1 MTPFLPA
8 PAPAP
13 ASVPAPVPTLPCR
26 RRWIALAAMAT
37 MTPLSTLAGAETLL
51 APMRLSD
58 WIVARSTDTSF
69 APGVAWRAA
78 RERPA
83 QHALVRQLHEDIATR
98 AAAGHLP
105 PASAER
111 LQAWLAA
118 RPVTGR
124 VLGIPAMEAHARQ
137 LQPQADPVVPAG
149 DTLDLPDRP
158 ATVTVLRDDGTRC
171 DLRFHATHRA
181 ADYLRRCTLAEDTDR
196 PAVDQVHIVQ
206 PDGQVQRVGVA
217 AWNAE
222 AQDAPAPGAW
232 LWAPARAS
240 GWPDSAS
247 ERMARFLATQ
257 GPANAEPPTPSPPPE
272 APPEALAD
280 APTLPR
286 DLPLSASD
294 WGMTGL
300 LQTPTAR
307 TRPAGHMG
315 LTVHRTWPYT
325 QSTVVLSPFDRL
337 EIGVRYTSLSHQL
350 YGPDIAGDQAY
361 KDKSS
366 EIRLRLREE
375 SAWWPALAVGLR
387 DPGGTGLFAGEYL
400 VGSKRFGDL
409 DLSLGLGW
417 GYLGARGTMGNPLAR
432 LGLRSAQRV
441 QGTVGSGGTA
451 HLSSLFTGRTALFG
465 GLQWQTPWAPLQ
477 LKLEWDGNDYRHEPF
492 GQQLQARSPLN
503 LGLHWQGGPLHL
515 HVAVERGRQWA
526 AGVSFETRL
535 ERIGVT
541 RSVGRPRTPVA
552 ATAPGVRPVPDGAL
566 LDTLDQDTG
575 WNATRLQAGPLHG
588 DPTRASEWVVEFDPA
603 HGVQVQPRIERAITR
618 LDQAAPASVRQFRLV
633 RSSHGQ
639 PMVQT
644 VVDRAA
650 WAEAHTQWL
659 PPAQRRPALTTAD
672 AGTGTGTD
680 PVDPPDLVLR
690 PAAPTSHSLHLGYQ
704 QHLGGPDGYLYALT
718 LRASAQ
724 ARLWPGGWVQGSV
737 SARLSDNY
745 ARFAYTAP
753 SGLPRVRTY
762 LREYLTTARVTV
774 PNLQVTHLERL
785 GGSVFGLAYAGLLE
799 SMFAGAGAEVLWRP
813 LGSRWAAGVD
823 LNRVQPRGFDQ
834 RLGLR
839 DTARTTG
846 HLSLHWDTGWHDVQ
860 VSTAVGQYLAGDRGA
875 TLDLSR
881 VFDNGTRIGAWVT
894 RTNAPAAQFG
904 EGSFDKG
911 LYVAIPFDAF
921 VSAWSGQSAMLAW
934 QPLIRDGGARLQR
947 QHTLWGLTQARDRQ
961 ALRYRSAVAD
971 DGAPGHPG
979 LSPPAAQ

>member
-1 MTPFLPA
+1 MTPFTPM
-8 PAPAP
+8 
-13 ASVPAPVPTLPCR
+13 PAPVLPLWCH
-26 RRWIALAAMAT
+26 RRWIALAAIAT
-37 MTPLSTLAGAETLL
+37 LSAPASAETLL
-51 APMRLSD
+51 APVRLSD
-58 WIVARSTDTSF
+58 WTVAASTAMSY
-69 APGVAWRAA
+69 APGMVWRSA

-83 QHALVRQLHEDIATR
+83 QQALVEQLHEDIATR
-98 AAAGHLP
+98 AARGDLT
-105 PASAER
+105 PASAQR
-111 LQAWLAA
+111 LRTWLAA

-124 VLGIPAMEAHARQ
+124 VLLVPPMEAHARQ
-137 LQPQADPVVPAG
+137 LQPHADPIVPAG
-149 DTLDLPDRP
+149 DDLDLPDRP

-171 DLRFHATHRA
+171 DLRFRATHRA
-181 ADYLRRCTLAEDTDR
+181 ADYLRRCALADDTGL
-196 PAVDQVHIVQ
+196 PPVDQVHVVQ

-232 LWAPARAS
+232 LWTPARTS
-240 GWPDSAS
+240 HWPDAAS

-257 GPANAEPPTPSPPPE
+257 GPANAELHTTYPTQPPGALAE
-272 APPEALAD
+272 API
-280 APTLPR
+280 LPR

-307 TRPAGHMG
+307 TRSAGHVG
-315 LTVHRTWPYT
+315 LTVHRAWPYT
-325 QSTVVLSPFDRL
+325 QSTVVLSPFGRM

-350 YGPDIAGDQAY
+350 YGPNIAGDQSY

-366 EIRLRLREE
+366 EIRWRLWEE
-375 SAWWPALAVGLR
+375 SAWGPALAVGLR

-400 VGSKRFGDL
+400 VASKRAGDL

-417 GYLGARGTMGNPLAR
+417 GYLGHRGSMGNPLAR

-441 QGTVGSGGTA
+441 QGTVGAGGTA

-465 GLQWQTPWAPLQ
+465 GLQWHTPWAPLQ
-477 LKLEWDGNDYRHEPF
+477 VKLEWDGNDYRHEPF
-492 GQQLQARSPLN
+492 GQNLQARSPLN
-503 LGLHWQGGPLHL
+503 LGLHWQDGPLHL
-515 HVAVERGRQWA
+515 NVSMERGRQWA
-526 AGVSFETRL
+526 AGVSFETPL

-541 RSVGRPRTPVA
+541 RTDRRSRTPVA
-552 ATAPGVRPVPDGAL
+552 PTAPVDPPAPDTAL
-566 LDTLDQDTG
+566 LDALSQDTG
-575 WNATRLQAGPLHG
+575 WTATRLQT
-588 DPTRASEWVVEFDPA
+588 DNEWVVEFDPA
-603 HGVQVQPRIERAITR
+603 HGVQVQPRIERAIAR
-618 LDQAAPASVRQFRLV
+618 LHQVAPASVQRFRLV

-639 PMVQT
+639 PMAQT

-650 WAEAHTQWL
+650 WVESRTQWQ
-659 PPAQRRPALTTAD
+659 PPAQHRPALTTAD
-672 AGTGTGTD
+672 AGTGTGAESAERPDRVTQ
-680 PVDPPDLVLR
+680 PPT
-690 PAAPTSHSLHLGYQ
+690 PANHSLHLGYQ

-718 LRASAQ
+718 LRASTQ

-745 ARFAYTAP
+745 DRFAYTAP

-774 PNLQVTHLERL
+774 PNLQLTHLERL
-785 GGSVFGLAYAGLLE
+785 GDSVFGLGYAGLLE

-823 LNRVQPRGFDQ
+823 INRVQPRGFDQ

-839 DTARTTG
+839 GAALTTG

-881 VFDNGTRIGAWVT
+881 VFDNGTRIGAWLT
-894 RTNAPAAQFG
+894 RTNVPAAQFG

-911 LYVAIPFDAF
+911 LYIAIPFDAF
-921 VSAWSGQSAMLAW
+921 VSAWSGQSAVLAW

-961 ALRYRSAVAD
+961 ALRYRSAAVD
-971 DGAPGHPG
+971 D
-979 LSPPAAQ
+979 